1 MLEGSHAQLVVQ
13 HLTLQKTHQALFNR
27 ENRTKN
33 DQSLLFDGKAQV
45 LSSDEFTTKIQVA
58 HQKREDE
65 ALKQAE
71 NAQRRESRKQ
81 IQAQIEEEWKVIKA
95 EHEKAV
101 EEHLAQCAALKNQDI
116 PKKN

>member
-1 MLEGSHAQLVVQ
+1 M
-13 HLTLQKTHQALFNR
+13 
-27 ENRTKN
+27 
-33 DQSLLFDGKAQV
+33 
-45 LSSDEFTTKIQVA
+45 A

-65 ALKQAE
+65 ALKRAE

-81 IQAQIEEEWKVIKA
+81 VQSQIEEEWKVIKA

-101 EEHLAQCAALKNQDI
+101 KDHLAQCETLKNQGI